1 MNHPDLHTIEC
12 FLALCRHLN
21 FREAATSVYLSPAA
35 FGERIKNL
43 ENELRGPLFERTTRK
58 VTLTELGARLIPH
71 ARRLIQEAW
80 RWNEAT
86 RAEGALTP
94 FHLKIGTRFELG
106 MSWIVPVISRLKS
119 IQPERSIELKWGTD
133 RDLLSGLRSGALDGV
148 ISSVRVDLSA
158 FDAKVLHREEY
169 VFVTSTRA
177 QSVNVSTLT
186 ASAAPNLTLIDTEA
200 HLPLFRYFLDALNEG
215 ESWRF
220 RETELMGTIAA
231 VRARVL
237 EGAGVAVL
245 PLYFVHQDLE
255 GRTLTQLRPEVT
267 LHHDFFRLIWH
278 KEQPRSSE
286 LVRLGE
292 TLSALPLS

>member
-1 MNHPDLHTIEC
+1 MSLPDLHTLEC
-12 FLALCRHLN
+12 FLALSKHLN
-21 FREAATSVYLSPAA
+21 FREAARSVYLSPAA
-35 FGERIKNL
+35 FGERIKSL
-43 ENELRGPLFERTTRK
+43 EIELGGSLFERTTRK
-58 VTLTELGARLIPH
+58 VSLTGLGARLIPH
-71 ARRLIQEAW
+71 ARRLIQEGW
-80 RWNEAT
+80 RWKEAT

-106 MSWIVPVISRLKS
+106 MSWIVPAISRLKAA
-119 IQPERSIELKWGTD
+119 QPERSIELKWGTD

-158 FDAKVLHREEY
+158 FEAKVLHREEY
-169 VFVTSTRA
+169 VFVISA
-177 QSVNVSTLT
+177 GVQPVSLFTLD
-186 ASAAPNLTLIDTEA
+186 ASDAPELTLIDTEA

-215 ESWRF
+215 ESWQF

-237 EGAGVAVL
+237 KGAGVAVL

-255 GRTLTQLRPEVT
+255 EGALTQLRPEVT

-278 KEQPRSSE
+278 KDQARSSE
-286 LVRLGE
+286 LVNLGE